1 MIRKSRWLA
10 AVAALLTFAGCDVG
24 GDAGTALP
32 TSMAQMNVPASF
44 SYQTVQDV
52 ELDVK
57 VRWPDRSPAGGILV
71 MVFTDEADPPGPD
84 QQVAQG
90 LTGSDGRWAGTVSL
104 PGRMESVPVW
114 ASVVGVPATAV
125 VPIVDG
131 NATVVFQPE
140 DEGG

>member
-1 MIRKSRWLA
+1 MIRKLGWLA
-10 AVAALLTFAGCDVG
+10 AVVALPTLAGCDAG
-24 GDAGTALP
+24 GGGGAAVP

-57 VRWPDRSPAGGILV
+57 VLWPDRSPAVGILV

-104 PGRMESVPVW
+104 PGRMEAVPVI
-114 ASVVGVPATAV
+114 AGVVGVSATAV
-125 VPIVDG
+125 VPIADG
-131 NATVVFQPE
+131 HATVVFQPE